1 MTEQEK
7 VSNDFDLMDRA
18 DEEQIL
24 EELRG
29 VVSDKFIYKNSRGQF
44 ELSYA
49 GTKWAI
55 RKMADQGEAI
65 RIKGHPKV
73 DRCVIDPEYITVTV
87 LSERVKVD
95 RDAKCEIV
103 LDNTIGSSRGW
114 IKQKLLDGRIVP
126 DDFFY
131 NKTISKATRNAQQAM
146 LPQDFKKEMIDLLV
160 KKQAG
165 QLPPSTQ
172 KAAKKAAPP
181 AAAPAGAPAP
191 AAGAPAAGPGA
202 PPSTQKPAGALAGP
216 AKAAAPAQPP
226 PAKSAPPA
234 GAPPAKPA
242 APAAASTQ
250 KPAVPNTTKAA
261 PGQAPREAALD
272 VMCQRFLIVLRQ
284 ASGAGQDLPKA
295 VAFLKALTG
304 KDAVNKLS
312 KEEITELGPIL
323 HGLTK
328 GASRHENGIIYDA
341 VTGEQLYPRAEA
353 QHEPTPEPQAEPIS
367 TQQSDPSDGPEPTE
381 PMF

>member
-7 VSNDFDLMDRA
+7 VSNDFELMDRE
-18 DEEQIL
+18 DEAQIL

-103 LDNTIGSSRGW
+103 LDNTVGSSRGW

-126 DDFFY
+126 DEFFY

-165 QLPPSTQ
+165 QLPPS
-172 KAAKKAAPP
+172 AAKAPKKAAAPP
-181 AAAPAGAPAP
+181 AGAAAPAP
-191 AAGAPAAGPGA
+191 GAPAAA
-202 PPSTQKPAGALAGP
+202 QKPAGPAAAP

-226 PAKSAPPA
+226 PTKPAPQKPA
-234 GAPPAKPA
+234 TTAAPAAQAAKPA
-242 APAAASTQ
+242 APAAQ
-250 KPAVPNTTKAA
+250 KPAVPNTTKPA
-261 PGQAPREAALD
+261 PGQSPREAGLD

-295 VAFLKALTG
+295 LAFLAALTG

-312 KEEITELGPIL
+312 KEEIAELGPVL

-328 GASRHENGIIYDA
+328 GASRHENGVIYDA
-341 VTGEQLYPRAEA
+341 VTGEQLYPRTEA
-353 QHEPTPEPQAEPIS
+353 QQEPVSEPQAEPVS